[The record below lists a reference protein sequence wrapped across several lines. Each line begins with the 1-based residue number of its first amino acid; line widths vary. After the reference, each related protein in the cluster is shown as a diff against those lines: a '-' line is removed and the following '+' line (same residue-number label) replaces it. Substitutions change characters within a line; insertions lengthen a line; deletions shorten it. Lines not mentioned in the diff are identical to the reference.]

1 MTAMS
6 GEDVPKRRGAGGID
20 THDTGTAAVT
30 TPPRHR
36 HDHDVTKSTTS
47 GIIIILCAGSECCSG
62 NATLAQLAE
71 RLTRNEQVDSSILSS
86 GSTGAVPDGDATGI
100 PSPRPFFPAFLSSG
114 IPSFL
119 PGIQIVGLHHSVV
132 FIIRLPHA
140 FLAKPPS
147 TIGCVYWLRSI
158 AIA

>member
-1 MTAMS
+1 M
-6 GEDVPKRRGAGGID
+6 G
-20 THDTGTAAVT
+20 
-30 TPPRHR
+30 TPPAFHLR
-36 HDHDVTKSTTS
+36 
-47 GIIIILCAGSECCSG
+47 
-62 NATLAQLAE
+62 
-71 RLTRNEQVDSSILSS
+71 
-86 GSTGAVPDGDATGI
+86 VPFPGI
-100 PSPRPFFPAFLSSG
+100 PIFSSG